1 MRVGGRFQGR
11 VCTARREGDPA
22 RIVAG
27 EKGVTLGWQPRLDN
41 LATIVAHALDWER
54 ELRAQRMDQD
64 RALKIIDVIS
74 QEQAELTIMENTRAQ
89 TQGQN

>member
-1 MRVGGRFQGR
+1 V
-11 VCTARREGDPA
+11 
-22 RIVAG
+22 RIVAGG

-54 ELRAQRMDQD
+54 ELRAQWTNQD

-74 QEQAELTIMENTRAQ
+74 QGQAELTMMENTRAQ